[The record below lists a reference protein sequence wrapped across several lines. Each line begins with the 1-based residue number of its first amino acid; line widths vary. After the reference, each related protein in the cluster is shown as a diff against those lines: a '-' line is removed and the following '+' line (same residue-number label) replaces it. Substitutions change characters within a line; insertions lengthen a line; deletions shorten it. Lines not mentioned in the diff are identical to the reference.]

1 MKPAGQRALV
11 SVARITR
18 NSQQAYPRCDKNV
31 CDAVCGQTLSAVA
44 NNVVAARQTAVA
56 PETLVERLEIT
67 NVSRHN
73 AEPVAMGIRLASA
86 QKSLPPAP
94 SNFLA
99 KVCRTFV
106 LLGFS
111 RRLLPIKSFLE
122 GRPT

>member
-11 SVARITR
+11 SVARVAR

-31 CDAVCGQTLSAVA
+31 CDAVCGQTRPTVA

-56 PETLVERLEIT
+56 PETLMECLEIT

-73 AEPVAMGIRLASA
+73 TEPVAMGLRLASA

-94 SNFLA
+94 SNFFGESLPDICL
-99 KVCRTFV
+99 VR
-106 LLGFS
+106 LFS
-111 RRLLPIKSFLE
+111 
-122 GRPT
+122 